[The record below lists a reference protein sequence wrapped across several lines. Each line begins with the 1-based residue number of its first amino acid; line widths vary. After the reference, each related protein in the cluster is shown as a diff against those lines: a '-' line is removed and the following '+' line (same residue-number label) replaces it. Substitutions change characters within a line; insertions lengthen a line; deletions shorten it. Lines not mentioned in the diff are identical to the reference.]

1 MKYSHANV
9 SIGNFSVCLTI
20 DFITELLK
28 LKIKTFTIP
37 QKSKISDFDTL

>member
-1 MKYSHANV
+1 MKYSHTNV

-20 DFITELLK
+20 DIITDFLMLK
-28 LKIKTFTIP
+28 LTFKIP